1 MNLSFYY
8 IVAYLCRT
16 LNKNFQTQPSKI
28 MKKIV
33 VIILMAFSLGL
44 IMSSCQS
51 SQKCAAYG
59 ETGKYKVDRN
69 R

>member
-1 MNLSFYY
+1 
-8 IVAYLCRT
+8 
-16 LNKNFQTQPSKI
+16 

-33 VIILMAFSLGL
+33 VIILMAFTLGL

-59 ETGKYKVDRN
+59 ETSKYKIDRN

>member
-1 MNLSFYY
+1 
-8 IVAYLCRT
+8 
-16 LNKNFQTQPSKI
+16 
-28 MKKIV
+28 MKKFALIMLV
-33 VIILMAFSLGL
+33 VMSLGI

-59 ETGKYKVDRN
+59 EASRYKVDRN

>member
-1 MNLSFYY
+1 
-8 IVAYLCRT
+8 
-16 LNKNFQTQPSKI
+16 

-33 VIILMAFSLGL
+33 VFLLVVFSFSIL
-44 IMSSCQS
+44 ISSCKS

-59 ETGKYKVDRN
+59 EANRYKIERN

>member
-1 MNLSFYY
+1 
-8 IVAYLCRT
+8 
-16 LNKNFQTQPSKI
+16 
-28 MKKIV
+28 MKKFVLTMLV
-33 VIILMAFSLGL
+33 VVSLGI

-59 ETGKYKVDRN
+59 EASRYKVDRS

>member
-1 MNLSFYY
+1 
-8 IVAYLCRT
+8 
-16 LNKNFQTQPSKI
+16 
-28 MKKIV
+28 MKKLGLIMLV
-33 VIILMAFSLGL
+33 VMSLGI

-59 ETGKYKVDRN
+59 EASRYKIERN